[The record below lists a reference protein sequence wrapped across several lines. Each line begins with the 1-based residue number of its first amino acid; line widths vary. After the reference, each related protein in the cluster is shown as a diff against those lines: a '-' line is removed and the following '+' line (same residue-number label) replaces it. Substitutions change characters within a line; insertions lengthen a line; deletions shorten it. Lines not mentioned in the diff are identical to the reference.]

1 MKIIEEVKKFG
12 DWAKEHWNGDTE
24 PEIAILTFYK
34 GQEVILREKL
44 KILTG
49 QRHKVSRFNYNN
61 CSIRLAT
68 VDFFQGQ
75 EADIVFLSMVNTYR
89 DGFLDTPNRLNVAIT
104 RARHQMVIVGKYDY
118 FRNESNTWELRELAK
133 MYEEG
138 LI

>member
-1 MKIIEEVKKFG
+1 
-12 DWAKEHWNGDTE
+12 
-24 PEIAILTFYK
+24 ILTFYTD
-34 GQEVILREKL
+34 QEAVLREKL
-44 KILTG
+44 RQFPNMRNKL
-49 QRHKVSRFNYNN
+49 SRFTYNN

-118 FRNESNTWELRELAK
+118 FKHESRTDELRNLAE
-133 MYEEG
+133 MYVKSD
-138 LI
+138 